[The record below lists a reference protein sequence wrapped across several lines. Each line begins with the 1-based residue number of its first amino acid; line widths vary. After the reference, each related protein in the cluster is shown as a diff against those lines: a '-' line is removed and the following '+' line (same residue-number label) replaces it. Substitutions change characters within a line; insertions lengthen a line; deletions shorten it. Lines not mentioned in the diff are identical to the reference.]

1 MHALPTTILPNATM
15 SPTLRAPRAAL
26 IVAATLL
33 AACSDASTSSL
44 AGGTT
49 VSTTV
54 PTTCSAARTL
64 AVGQVVS
71 GLTGSSVCVGGIS
84 AAAEYALVAFNGS
97 TSSSSASFSV
107 SGTDLTGPSASSTLL
122 TTSAATGLSA
132 SLATLTSPLR
142 ANRGFELALR
152 AKERLALTSLI
163 PGARRWNRARTTTRA
178 AYDVIPSSVT
188 AGQLLRLN
196 ANADDACRSP
206 SYRYGRVVAVTSK
219 AIVVAD
225 TGNPAGG
232 YTDAEYAAVG
242 AQFDNVVDP
251 LDRGAFGDPSD
262 IDGNGRVVLFFTKTV
277 NDLTPATSD
286 SYVGGFFFARD
297 LFPVTSTI
305 DFDACSG
312 SNMGEMFYVMV
323 PDPTRGGSFSKT
335 NVSTEVLATIA
346 HEYQHLINSSRR
358 MYVNTGATDF
368 EESWLD
374 EGLAHVAEELLF
386 YKTAGVSPRSNLD
399 VTALRSSTAILSAF
413 NNYESSNFARY
424 DDYLL
429 KPSDYSPIAD
439 NDSLA
444 TRGASWSFLR
454 YAADQKASADGAI
467 WHDLANSTTTG
478 VANLQNVFGTGII
491 NLLRDWGTSVIA
503 DDVSGSAAPYQ
514 QPSWNFRSIFA
525 VLENSSVFP
534 LATVSLASGAKTVS
548 LVRGA
553 NVYLRFAVAAGG
565 SGTVTWTSA
574 PSSVQF
580 SLVRLK

>member
-1 MHALPTTILPNATM
+1 M
-15 SPTLRAPRAAL
+15 SPTLRAPRTAL
-26 IVAATLL
+26 IVAGTLL
-33 AACSDASTSSL
+33 AACSDATTSSL
-44 AGGTT
+44 VGGVT
-49 VSTTV
+49 VATTV
-54 PTTCSAARTL
+54 PTTCSAAQTL
-64 AVGQVVS
+64 AVGQVVT
-71 GLTGSSVCVGGIS
+71 GLTGSSVCIGGIS
-84 AAAEYALVAFNGS
+84 SAAEYALVAFNGS
-97 TSSSSASFSV
+97 TASSSASFSV
-107 SGTDLTGPSASSTLL
+107 SGTDLTAPSASSSLIASSGVTSGLL
-122 TTSAATGLSA
+122 AN
-132 SLATLTSPLR
+132 LATIASPLR
-142 ANRGFELALR
+142 ANRSFELALR
-152 AKERLALTSLI
+152 AKERSALTSLI
-163 PGARRWNRARTTTRA
+163 PGARRWSRARATTRA

-206 SYRYGRVVAVTSK
+206 SYRYGRVIAVTSK

-277 NDLTPATSD
+277 NDLTPSTSE

-297 LFPVTSTI
+297 LFPVTSTV
-305 DFDACSG
+305 DFDACGG

-323 PDPTRGGSFSKT
+323 PDPTRGGSFSKA
-335 NVSTEVLATIA
+335 NVSTEVLATVA

-358 MYVNTGATDF
+358 MYVNTGAMDF

-386 YKTAGVSPRSNLD
+386 YKTAGLSPRQNLD
-399 VTALRSSTAILSAF
+399 VTALRSSTTILSAF
-413 NNYESSNFARY
+413 NNYESSNFERY
-424 DDYLL
+424 EEYLL
-429 KPSDYSPIAD
+429 TPSGYSPIAD

-444 TRGASWSFLR
+444 TRGASWAFLR
-454 YAADQKASADGAI
+454 YAADQKASTDGTT
-467 WHDLANSTTTG
+467 WFDLVNSTTTG
-478 VANLQNVFGTGII
+478 LTNLQNVFGAGII
-491 NLLRDWGTSVIA
+491 NRLRDWGTSVIA
-503 DDVSGSAAPYQ
+503 DDVSGSAAQYQ
-514 QPSWNFRSIFA
+514 QQSWNFRTIFA

-534 LATVSLASGAKTVS
+534 LATVSLASGSKTVS

-553 NVYLRFAVAAGG
+553 NAYLRFAVAAGG
-565 SGTVTWTSA
+565 SGTVAWTTA
-574 PSSVQF
+574 PASVQF